1 MKKLHIY
8 ITALLIATV
17 VYAQDAQY
25 SQFYANP
32 IYLNPAFAGTAQD
45 TRAVFIH
52 RIQWPNLPQAFSNS
66 TVSIDYNAS
75 DINSGF
81 GVVIHSDQEG
91 TAGLRNTTGSF
102 IYAYEANMNNKVV
115 FRPALKFGYTFR
127 DIDRSKLVLGDQVD
141 FGVDGTP
148 SQDPQINS
156 IRLKN
161 HWDIGAG
168 FLIYTKK
175 NWFGVGI
182 DHLTRPNRSLLE
194 GEDNLPIR
202 YSLHIGSR
210 YPLQKLVNIGTIIPS
225 IAPSILYR
233 RQGEFQQIDAGA
245 TVHLQPVLIGLYYRG
260 MPFIKNGFN
269 RINQDAIILVAGLE
283 YDNFEFGYSFDLNL
297 SRLDPVAGGGAHE
310 FSLIYSFRMPKD
322 PYKTPS
328 NKKKLGCPTF
338 VQKLGN

>member
-1 MKKLHIY
+1 MQKLALY
-8 ITALLIATV
+8 ITILALSFASFS
-17 VYAQDAQY
+17 QDAQY

-66 TVSIDYNAS
+66 TASIDYNAH

-81 GVVIHSDQEG
+81 GLIVHSDAEG
-91 TAGLRNTTGSF
+91 TAGLRSTTGSF
-102 IYAYEANMNNKVV
+102 IYTYEANLNNKIIL
-115 FRPALKFGYTFR
+115 RPALKFGYTFR

-168 FLIYTKK
+168 LLIYTKK
-175 NWFGVGI
+175 NWIGIGI
-182 DHLTRPNRSLLE
+182 DHLTQPNRSLLE

-202 YSLHIGSR
+202 YSIHIGSR
-210 YPLQKLVNIGTIIPS
+210 YPLQKLVNIGTLVPS

-233 RQGEFQQIDAGA
+233 RQGSFQQIDAGA

-260 MPFIKNGFN
+260 MPFIKNEFGLL
-269 RINQDAIILVAGLE
+269 NQDAIILVAGVE
-283 YDNFEFGYSFDLNL
+283 YANFEFGYSFDLNL
-297 SRLDPVAGGGAHE
+297 SKLNPVAGGGAHE
-310 FSLIYSFRMPKD
+310 FSLIYNFKMPRD

-328 NKKKLGCPTF
+328 SKKKLHCPAF
-338 VQKLGN
+338 LQRINN

>member
-1 MKKLHIY
+1 MKHVWIHIV
-8 ITALLIATV
+8 LLMLVASV
-17 VYAQDAQY
+17 DAQDAQY

-32 IYLNPAFAGTAQD
+32 IYLNPAFAGTAPD
-45 TRAVFIH
+45 TRAVFVH

-66 TVSIDYNAS
+66 TASIDYNAS
-75 DINSGF
+75 NLNSGF
-81 GVVIHSDQEG
+81 GVIISSDREG
-91 TAGLRNTTGSF
+91 SASLTNTTGSF
-102 IYAYEANMNNKVV
+102 IYAYEANMNNKFVV
-115 FRPALKFGYTFR
+115 RSAMKFGYTIR
-127 DIDRSKLVLGDQVD
+127 DIDRTKLVLGDQVD

-148 SQDPQINS
+148 SQDPQVNS

-194 GEDNLPIR
+194 GEDKLPIR
-202 YSLHIGSR
+202 YSFHIGSR
-210 YPLQKLVNIGTIIPS
+210 YPLQKLVNIGTIVPS

-233 RQGEFQQIDAGA
+233 KQGEFQQIDAGA

-260 MPFIKNGFN
+260 MPFIKNDFGRLN
-269 RINQDAIILVAGLE
+269 HDAIILVAGME
-283 YDNFEFGYSFDLNL
+283 YYNFEFGYSFDLNL

-310 FSLIYSFRMPKD
+310 FSLIYTFKMPKD

-338 VQKLGN
+338 VHKQ